1 MTEKFPNARILEICK
16 TLPDNLYLIV
26 SGTASVYR
34 SVGGG
39 LGDDYEIV
47 IPPHMLANITWTNL
61 GPKYNID
68 KPVELEIL
76 GPR

>member
-1 MTEKFPNARILEICK
+1 MCK
-16 TLPDNLYLIV
+16 NLYCLFDCL
-26 SGTASVYR
+26 GTASVYR

-47 IPPHMLANITWTNL
+47 IPPHILANITWTNL
-61 GPKYNID
+61 GPKYNIE

>member
-1 MTEKFPNARILEICK
+1 MQKK
-16 TLPDNLYLIV
+16 KSPDKLYLIV
-26 SGTASVYR
+26 LGTASVAR

-47 IPPHMLANITWTNL
+47 IPPHILANMTWTNL

-76 GPR
+76 GPG

>member
-1 MTEKFPNARILEICK
+1 MQKCSVY
-16 TLPDNLYLIV
+16 LYYLLDCQ
-26 SGTASVYR
+26 GTASVYR

-47 IPPHMLANITWTNL
+47 IPPHILANITWTSL